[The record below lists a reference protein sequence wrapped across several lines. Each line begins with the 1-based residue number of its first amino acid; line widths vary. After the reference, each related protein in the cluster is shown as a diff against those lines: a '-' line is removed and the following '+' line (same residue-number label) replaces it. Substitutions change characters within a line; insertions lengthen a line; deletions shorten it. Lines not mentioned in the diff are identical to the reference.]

1 MEAKIV
7 TRDSICLIGMGF
19 YGDPCSNASAWSEE
33 NEIGRLWKRFMGFWH
48 KSPELIPNVKD
59 HNVALEVHIETAE
72 TKEKGYFEIFIGVI
86 VEELKYLPLECVAK
100 VLPPTQYAV
109 FTLKGEEITADWG
122 KKIYQ
127 DWLPASDYQLSY
139 NYNIQYYDQRFKG
152 MDKIAESTVDLYLP
166 VVPLNHL
173 DF

>member
-1 MEAKIV
+1 M
-7 TRDSICLIGMGF
+7 CGQ
-19 YGDPCSNASAWSEE
+19 SA
-33 NEIGRLWKRFMGFWH
+33 
-48 KSPELIPNVKD
+48 
-59 HNVALEVHIETAE
+59 
-72 TKEKGYFEIFIGVI
+72 
-86 VEELKYLPLECVAK
+86 
-100 VLPPTQYAV
+100 PPHPV
-109 FTLKGEEITADWG
+109 CCLKGEEITADWG

-127 DWLPASDYQLSY
+127 DWLPASNYQLSY